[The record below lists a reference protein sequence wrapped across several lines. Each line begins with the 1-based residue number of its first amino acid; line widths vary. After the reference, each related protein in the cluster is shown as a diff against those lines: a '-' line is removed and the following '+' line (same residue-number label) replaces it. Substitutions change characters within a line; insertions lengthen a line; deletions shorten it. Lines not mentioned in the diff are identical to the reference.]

1 MGEDELEGMRDKELK
16 ERLLKYQQVRELEM
30 QKKFALKYIVDAQA
44 YERLMNVKIA
54 NPALYDQIVTMLIY
68 LYQNKQ
74 VKGKVTDAQLKAI
87 LAKIT
92 ARKEPEITFRKK

>member
-1 MGEDELEGMRDKELK
+1 VGEAELDDRRNQDLK
-16 ERLLKYQQVRELEM
+16 ERLQKYQQSRELEM

-44 YERLMNVKIA
+44 YERLMNVRIA

-74 VKGKVTDAQLKAI
+74 VKGKVTDEQLKAI

-92 ARKEPEITFRKK
+92 ARKEPEITFKKK

>member
-1 MGEDELEGMRDKELK
+1 MEEDELGDIRNKELK
-16 ERLLKYQQVRELEM
+16 ERLQKYQQTRELEM
-30 QKKFALKYIVDAQA
+30 QKKFALKYIVDAPA

-74 VKGKVTDAQLKAI
+74 VKGKVTDEQLKAI

-92 ARKEPEITFRKK
+92 ARKEPEITFKKK

>member
-1 MGEDELEGMRDKELK
+1 LGENELDEMRNQKLK
-16 ERLLKYQQVRELEM
+16 ENLQRYQQARELEM
-30 QKKFALKYIVDAQA
+30 RKKFALKYIVDAAA
-44 YERLMNVKIA
+44 YERLMNVRLA

-74 VKGKVTDAQLKAI
+74 VKGKVTEEQLKTI

-92 ARKEPEITFRKK
+92 ARKEPEITFKKK